1 MFSLA
6 IKFANI
12 SGKLPC
18 VDFRTQLFRTVNIR
32 TEISQNKM
40 AHSVPSS
47 AQVSLV
53 VKIKI
58 FQRRRTLKSDL
69 NNKVV
74 LARNSSNSLTNK
86 RD

>member
-53 VKIKI
+53 VKIKKK
-58 FQRRRTLKSDL
+58 RRRTLKSDL